1 MEPEFSDVK
10 QFIWDGSGDADR
22 FVRQCKD
29 RFVANFN
36 ASERPTEWMHILAV
50 RRTFMAITANA
61 QFFAGPRS
69 LPPGYEISLGRN
81 PARLHA
87 HDGLCLEMA
96 SCPEN
101 RATAQKRVTI

>member
-69 LPPGYEISLGRN
+69 LPPGYEISLDRKST
-81 PARLHA
+81 RLNSRHVA
-87 HDGLCLEMA
+87 SSDAVFGL
-96 SCPEN
+96 
-101 RATAQKRVTI
+101 